1 MRCERLGFGFMDDK
15 NIRIAKKIIGYAEKI
30 LSYCST
36 LSEDSFLADEMLTEA
51 CVFNI
56 IQIGEST
63 RQLSDDFITKY
74 ANIPWGRIRGLRNRI
89 VHDYDG
95 IDHPLIWDII
105 CNDLLDLIQQLNE
118 IVGSSEEANP

>member
-1 MRCERLGFGFMDDK
+1 MDDK
-15 NIRIAKKIIGYAEKI
+15 NIRTVKKIIAYSEKI

-36 LSEDSFLADEMLTEA
+36 LSEDTFLADDMLAEA

-56 IQIGEST
+56 IQIGEAT
-63 RQLSDDFITKY
+63 RQLSDDFMAKY
-74 ANIPWGRIRGLRNRI
+74 ANIPWSRIRGLRNRI

-105 CNDLLDLIQQLNE
+105 CNELLDLIQQLND
-118 IVGSSEEANP
+118 IVECSKGANP